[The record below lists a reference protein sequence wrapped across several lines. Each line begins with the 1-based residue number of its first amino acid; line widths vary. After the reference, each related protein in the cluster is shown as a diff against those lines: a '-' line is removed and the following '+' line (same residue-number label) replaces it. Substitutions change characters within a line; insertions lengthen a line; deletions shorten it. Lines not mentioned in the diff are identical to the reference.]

1 MQSIISSIKQIGL
14 LTIAL
19 TIALAGN
26 LAYGQ
31 WVNPSAVP
39 PGDNPALPINTSV
52 ISQIKVGNLGINEII
67 AASKVRS
74 DQYCDFDGNNCNSP
88 GGGAAG
94 AVTWFAG
101 TTAPSGWLV
110 ANGQSVS
117 RTTYAALFSAIGT
130 TFGSGD
136 GSTTFNIPDLRGEF
150 VRGADLGRGVDPGR
164 TLGSF
169 QNDMFESHSHSLPDG
184 GGNDGANGIES
195 GWRSGT
201 LASGWT
207 GGSETRPRNI
217 ALLPIIQY

>member
-74 DQYCDFDGNNCNSP
+74 DQYCDFDGNNCFTNADIANLIAGN
-88 GGGAAG
+88 GGEGLDLVNG
-94 AVTWFAG
+94 LHSSGQCTSLGGIVTD
-101 TTAPSGWLV
+101 
-110 ANGQSVS
+110 N
-117 RTTYAALFSAIGT
+117 
-130 TFGSGD
+130 GSGNLFCRFSESSCPA
-136 GSTTFNIPDLRGEF
+136 GWAQFNNWSTTNNGWRGGWQSCGYEQCN
-150 VRGADLGRGVDPGR
+150 
-164 TLGSF
+164 TGSHGWSNRARETC
-169 QNDMFESHSHSLPDG
+169 QYPIVTGESDG
-184 GGNDGANGIES
+184 GTCYYTSATVYAGI
-195 GWRSGT
+195 
-201 LASGWT
+201 
-207 GGSETRPRNI
+207 SEI
-217 ALLPIIQY
+217 GCY